1 MAIFTEAD
9 LGKALKG
16 EQNTIEI
23 EGDLKNKVL
32 RIKATGAVAWGIAIG
47 AIGIVVYG
55 VMATPATG
63 GGSAVFAGFTATGA
77 VSILGASATYSAI
90 AIAVAAG
97 GVGSLNKLR
106 KYKIVEKTANKLVLK
121 RR

>member
-32 RIKATGAVAWGIAIG
+32 RIKATGAVAWGIAIA
-47 AIGIVVYG
+47 AIAIAVYG
-55 VMATPATG
+55 IMVTPATG
-63 GGSAVFAGFTATGA
+63 GGSAVVAGLTATGT
-77 VSILGASATYSAI
+77 VSILGASTTYSAV

-106 KYKIVEKTANKLVLK
+106 KYKIVEKTENKLVLK